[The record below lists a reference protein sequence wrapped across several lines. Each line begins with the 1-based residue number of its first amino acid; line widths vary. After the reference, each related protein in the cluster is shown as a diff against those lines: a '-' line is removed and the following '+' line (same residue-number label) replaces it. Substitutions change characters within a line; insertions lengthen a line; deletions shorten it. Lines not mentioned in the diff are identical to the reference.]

1 MKKTRTRSVAY
12 SIYLRQYPEY
22 VTFTTPD
29 EVKLPVPSPVYLAI
43 HAACA
48 QVAHMSGATKY
59 IDKLDRDI
67 EDGTNLDPNGAS
79 AEMLEHALIR
89 LQA

>member
-1 MKKTRTRSVAY
+1 
-12 SIYLRQYPEY
+12 
-22 VTFTTPD
+22 
-29 EVKLPVPSPVYLAI
+29 
-43 HAACA
+43 
-48 QVAHMSGATKY
+48 MSGATKY